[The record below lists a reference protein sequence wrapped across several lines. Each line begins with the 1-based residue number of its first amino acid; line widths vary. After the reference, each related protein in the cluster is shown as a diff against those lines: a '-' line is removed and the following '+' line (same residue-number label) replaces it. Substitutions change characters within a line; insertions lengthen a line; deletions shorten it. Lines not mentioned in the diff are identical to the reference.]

1 MIPYLL
7 SLKPA
12 LCGLFHI
19 CVKLGVMVNAVNRIV
34 ASPFRG
40 RLLVE
45 TMGFEP
51 TTIRLEV
58 RCSTVKA
65 ISPFGPNK
73 VGTVFDLT
81 SLHYFCEVFYVVIG
95 GG

>member
-1 MIPYLL
+1 M
-7 SLKPA
+7 
-12 LCGLFHI
+12 
-19 CVKLGVMVNAVNRIV
+19 
-34 ASPFRG
+34 
-40 RLLVE
+40 E

-58 RCSTVKA
+58 RCSTVEA
-65 ISPFGPNK
+65 ISPSGPNK